1 MLDTGGRCRFACE
14 VVADLILRRCTM
26 GRCVAL
32 CLLGLC
38 AVPRPV
44 LAQKPIVSTAT
55 PLWVAPV
62 TAPATLPGIGKE
74 MQRALLVA
82 LKEANVPAQPGK
94 TDSEG
99 SLGAKLEEIGSGR
112 LRLSLSY
119 RGSSSHAVGALEHLD
134 DLVYA
139 VVAELRSKLLSSAE
153 PQVPAAGT
161 GPTGSAS
168 ATRSPSGSKLAALS
182 GVGGSSLTSTTNVS
196 LTGALRVSSSS
207 VAGPRRGDLALVV
220 PESLKREQGALKR
233 DPPSPAGAVG
243 LPPTPSLPP
252 PPAVGVTT
260 PNPAKDAEQ
269 KPRPRPRVAIGLMGE
284 PATALPPGYFGLGV
298 VGQQA
303 MMSFLQQ
310 RLAVPVV
317 ATRLYSLVGGF
328 EALEQSLRVSAHHT
342 LMARLDALAVTGGVL
357 SGRIHL
363 VLLQDG
369 KLLYDRSVALPPTV
383 TSVADSPSVVFG
395 RSLTAALESLS
406 GELSSRLPP
415 Q

>member
-1 MLDTGGRCRFACE
+1 
-14 VVADLILRRCTM
+14 M
-26 GRCVAL
+26 GRCAVL
-32 CLLGLC
+32 CLLGLS
-38 AVPRPV
+38 AVPRLIV
-44 LAQKPIVSTAT
+44 AQKPIVSTTT
-55 PLWVAPV
+55 PLSVAPV
-62 TAPATLPGIGKE
+62 AAPPSLLGIGKE

-94 TDSEG
+94 ADGEG
-99 SLGAKLEEIGSGR
+99 SLGAKLEEVGSGR

-119 RGSSSHAVGALEHLD
+119 RGSSSHAVGDLEHLD

-139 VVAELRSKLLSSAE
+139 LVAELRPKLLASAE
-153 PQVPAAGT
+153 PQAPAAGPT
-161 GPTGSAS
+161 PTGIAS
-168 ATRSPSGSKLAALS
+168 AARSPSGSKLAALS
-182 GVGGSSLTSTTNVS
+182 GIGGSSLTSTTNVS
-196 LTGALRVSSSS
+196 LSGAQRVSTSS
-207 VAGPRRGDLALVV
+207 VAGPRRGDLALLV
-220 PESLKREQGALKR
+220 PDSPKREQGSVKR
-233 DPPSPAGAVG
+233 EPPSPTGTVA

-260 PNPAKDAEQ
+260 PIPAKDAEQ
-269 KPRPRPRVAIGLMGE
+269 KPQKRPRVAIGLMGE
-284 PATALPPGYFGLGV
+284 PAAALPPGYFGLGV

-383 TSVADSPSVVFG
+383 TGVADSPSAVFG
-395 RSLTAALESLS
+395 RSLTAALEALS